1 MKRTALM
8 TFLSALLLSPV
19 YSAPDP
25 DFYIY
30 LCFGQ
35 SNMEGAAPPEAVDRD
50 YVDPRFQTM
59 ACVNFQNPSRTMVA
73 AFLPPLCVLAS
84 IYVKGK
90 NM

>member
-1 MKRTALM
+1 MTLTSTDPVSYCNYLKPNISIFMKRT
-8 TFLSALLLSPV
+8 
-19 YSAPDP
+19 
-25 DFYIY
+25 
-30 LCFGQ
+30 
-35 SNMEGAAPPEAVDRD
+35 AVDRD

>member
-1 MKRTALM
+1 MTLTSTDPVSYCNYLKPNISIFMKRT
-8 TFLSALLLSPV
+8 
-19 YSAPDP
+19 
-25 DFYIY
+25 
-30 LCFGQ
+30 
-35 SNMEGAAPPEAVDRD
+35 AVDRD

-73 AFLPPLCVLAS
+73 ASLPPLCVRAS